1 MEGWGQHGWLRIS
14 VRARI
19 DEDAAFL
26 AEKLAYLCEE
36 RAPGHGARGVV
47 EGLCPWLPGP
57 HRRARHGPCRR
68 ALTDAAAAAII
79 GRWARCAA
87 GKPNVPPLIN

>member
-26 AEKLAYLCEE
+26 AEQLVDLREE
-36 RAPGHGARGVV
+36 RAPGHGAPGVV
-47 EGLCPWLPGP
+47 EGPGPWLPGP
-57 HRRARHGPCRR
+57 HRDVEP
-68 ALTDAAAAAII
+68 
-79 GRWARCAA
+79 
-87 GKPNVPPLIN
+87 VPVGNP